1 MDIHDVTKI
10 TYELETARDELAGM
24 VDDVG
29 KAKQVNT
36 WDSERRKAALAK
48 YVSPLLA
55 TMSVSAAEH
64 TARASEGY
72 IEAMRVLQR
81 DLYDAERTLAQY
93 EAIKCK
99 WESARSILGMQR
111 ALAGNL

>member
-10 TYELETARDELAGM
+10 TYELESARDELAGM

-29 KAKQVNT
+29 KAKQVKE

-55 TMSVSAAEH
+55 TSSVSAAEH

-72 IEAMRVLQR
+72 IDAMRVLQR

>member
-10 TYELETARDELAGM
+10 TYELESARDELAGM

-29 KAKQVNT
+29 KAKQVKE

-55 TMSVSAAEH
+55 SSSVSAAEH